1 MVGYLC
7 GYLCLFLNKNRVSFL
22 LKNHKYP
29 STRDENLGICIGVSS
44 RKGVLAGY
52 LCWFLTFASQ
62 LSDHNCLRAVL
73 AADRMQCPSKEVMCL
88 RANHPRQN
96 YSEIG
101 LSSCRARRPSML
113 SAISASSQF
122 LVSFFVLT
130 FLFISLLLQPAALK
144 DRGRD
149 K

>member
-1 MVGYLC
+1 MC
-7 GYLCLFLNKNRVSFL
+7 GYLCLLLNKNKVSFP

-62 LSDHNCLRAVL
+62 LSDHNCLKAAL
-73 AADRMQCPSKEVMCL
+73 AADVLQCPIKEVMCL

-101 LSSCRARRPSML
+101 LSSCRACRPSML

-122 LVSFFVLT
+122 PVSFFVLT
-130 FLFISLLLQPAALK
+130 FLFISFLLQPTALK